1 MAFIATDWTITR
13 ANGNI
18 RYTGDDHNGGS
29 PSYATVIELHRALQD
44 FADDATSS
52 GDDEL
57 DITDGSPTDRSTD
70 NIITL
75 LGSYNIDDAASEHL
89 YDGSIIQSSGAVIYD
104 GIINFGN
111 AETIQIVQ
119 NGAVVVDDWWN
130 FDSES
135 SGLGLNSNIASGIS
149 HRFMVLVRTG
159 GADIDG
165 RRMLGTSR
173 TFGQTF
179 SEFSINGSSRG
190 NNVLALSEST
200 DLNNTTIV
208 GTVATWTDI
217 VNDSEGYNG
226 IDASGDGADEFYY
239 SDWEFGARSV
249 NDFYERAKYLARD
262 GSAETLYGLNGELF
276 RGITHEIIIDG
287 GSGTWAGPEA
297 LSWSGGTGQ
306 LLAVNDTDAT
316 SATKMWIQLLTGSV
330 PSDGDTITGGT
341 SSAAND
347 MNVTITE
354 RTISS
359 LSFAGASTG
368 SAIIG
373 AYGLGIGADDLVAS
387 DTVFDLDNSA
397 INPPNNVTFT
407 VSGLVIG
414 EDRVLVGPESGGVIA
429 EDQLGLNA
437 TLSTDNIASI
447 VMDSAIPTDS
457 PSSGTIRV
465 LDDSGFFRLLDYSSF
480 TGSTFIISTTNGQED
495 FASVNATAGNNVFIS
510 YIDKLA
516 TSTSEVFTVVYS
528 SDRALFIRVRDG
540 AGSPIKTFETTGTI
554 GSAGGST
561 TVIRT
566 GDV

>member
-18 RYTGDDHNGGS
+18 RYTGDDHNGAA

-75 LGSYNIDDAASEHL
+75 LGSYNIDDSASEHL
-89 YDGSIIQSSGAVIYD
+89 FDGSIIQNSGAVIYD

-135 SGLGLNSNIASGIS
+135 TGLGLNSNIASGIS

-159 GADIDG
+159 GTDIDG
-165 RRMLGTSR
+165 RRLLGTSR
-173 TFGQTF
+173 TFGQTY

-200 DLNNTTIV
+200 DLNNTTIA
-208 GTVATWTDI
+208 GTVSTWTDI

-239 SDWEFGARSV
+239 SDWEFGSRSV

-276 RGITHEIIIDG
+276 RGITHEIVIDG

-330 PSDGDTITGGT
+330 PSDGDTITGGS

-387 DTVFDLDNSA
+387 DTVFDLNNSA

-414 EDRVLVGPESGGVIA
+414 EDRVLVGPESAGVI
-429 EDQLGLNA
+429 EESQLGLNA
-437 TLSTDNIASI
+437 TLSTDNITSI
-447 VMDSAIPTDS
+447 VMDTAIPTDS

-480 TGSTFIISTTNGQED
+480 TGSTFTISTTNGQED
-495 FASVNATAGNNVFIS
+495 FASINATAGNNVFIS